1 MSNKQANRAG
11 TIREFKIFQAKDGGE
26 SIDASPA
33 VTDIKYYEN
42 VLSPSVNLT
51 AIITE
56 TGESDKKSF
65 GNKGMLDGLPIRGGN
80 ASEIIIEDHEGN
92 KLKFKSDNKLYVNRV
107 RNVLPG
113 TQKDVYALDFTSR
126 ERLANEQCRVV
137 KRYDGKISENVK
149 KILTEATSAEVGLK
163 TQKEVDV
170 DETAIEYNFLGND
183 RKPFYVCTWLASKSI
198 PAEAG
203 KIGGAAG
210 FLFFETHD
218 GFKFKSIDSLLDQE
232 SKGNYI
238 FSNTADNPK
247 SGEYTGKILS
257 YTLDRDIDLQNNLS
271 MGVYSNRTMFF
282 DFYAFNYKVRPF
294 SVDGTGGSSAK
305 EGAGSKDKIVTAG
318 KDDIDSVADEFRLP
332 VSRLMTRVLDVGS
345 LPSGKDIKEQL
356 EKWKNSPFDPTY
368 DAGQTM
374 VQSLMRY
381 NQLFSIKINIKIA
394 GDFSLRAGDM
404 IYCEFPELTTD
415 PNTPV
420 NKKSGGLYMISSLC
434 HNLTPRKTETSLTLV
449 RDSFGRKPFKSD

>member
-1 MSNKQANRAG
+1 MASKQATRAG
-11 TIREFKIFQAKDGGE
+11 NIREFEIFQTDGGE

-33 VTDIKYYEN
+33 VTDIRYYEN
-42 VLSPSVNLT
+42 VLSPTVTLSAV
-51 AIITE
+51 ITE

-80 ASEIIIEDHEGN
+80 ASHIVIEDHEGH
-92 KLKFKSDNKLYVNRV
+92 KLKFKTNNKLYVNRV

-113 TQKDVYALDFTSR
+113 TQKDVYVLDFTSR

-137 KRYDGKISENVK
+137 KRYNGKISDNVK
-149 KILTEATSAEVGLK
+149 EILTKATSAEVGIK
-163 TQKEVDV
+163 TKKDIDA
-170 DETAIEYNFLGND
+170 DETAINYNFIGND

-203 KIGGAAG
+203 KVGGAAG
-210 FLFFETHD
+210 YLFYETYD
-218 GFKFKSIDSLLDQE
+218 GYKFKAIDSLLGQKG
-232 SKGNYI
+232 KGNYI

-247 SGEYTGKILS
+247 SGEYDGKILNYS
-257 YTLDRDIDLQNNLS
+257 LNRDIDLQKNLS
-271 MGVYSNRTMFF
+271 LGAYSNRTLFF

-294 SVDGTGGSSAK
+294 SVDGSGGSSAK
-305 EGAGSKDKIVTAG
+305 EGAGSKGKLVTGG
-318 KDDIDSVADEFRLP
+318 KDEINYVADEFRTP
-332 VSRLMTRVLDVGS
+332 TSRLMNRVLDVGT
-345 LPSGKDIKEQL
+345 LPSGKDIDEQL
-356 EKWKNSPFDPTY
+356 KTWKDSPFDPTY
-368 DAGQTM
+368 DSTQTM
-374 VQSLMRY
+374 VQSVMRY

-434 HNLTPRKTETSLTLV
+434 HHITPRETDTTLTLV
-449 RDSFGRKPFKSD
+449 RDTFGRKPFS

>member
-11 TIREFKIFQAKDGGE
+11 TIREFEIFQAKDGGE

-80 ASEIIIEDHEGN
+80 ASHIIIEDHEGN

-137 KRYDGKISENVK
+137 KRYNGKISDNVK
-149 KILTEATSAEVGLK
+149 EILTKATSADVGIK
-163 TQKEVDV
+163 TKKDIDA
-170 DETAIEYNFLGND
+170 DETAINYNFIGND

-203 KIGGAAG
+203 KVGGAAG
-210 FLFFETHD
+210 YLFYETYD
-218 GFKFKSIDSLLDQE
+218 GYKFKAIDSLLGQKG
-232 SKGNYI
+232 KGNYI

-247 SGEYTGKILS
+247 SGEYDGKILN
-257 YTLDRDIDLQNNLS
+257 YTLNRDIDLQKNLS
-271 MGVYSNRTMFF
+271 LGAYSNRTLFF

-294 SVDGTGGSSAK
+294 SVDGSGGSSAK
-305 EGAGSKDKIVTAG
+305 EGAGSKGKLVTGG
-318 KDDIDSVADEFRLP
+318 KDEINYVADEFRTP
-332 VSRLMTRVLDVGS
+332 TSRLMNRVLDVGT
-345 LPSGKDIKEQL
+345 LPSGKDIDEQL
-356 EKWKNSPFDPTY
+356 KTWKDSPFDPTY
-368 DAGQTM
+368 DSTQTM
-374 VQSLMRY
+374 VQSVMRY

-434 HNLTPRKTETSLTLV
+434 HHITPRETDTTLTLV
-449 RDSFGRKPFKSD
+449 RDTFGRKPFS

>member
-1 MSNKQANRAG
+1 MASKQSTRAG
-11 TIREFKIFQAKDGGE
+11 NIREFEIFQTDGGK

-33 VTDIKYYEN
+33 VTDIRYYEN
-42 VLSPSVNLT
+42 VLSPTVTLSAV
-51 AIITE
+51 ITE

-80 ASEIIIEDHEGN
+80 ASHIVIEDHEGH
-92 KLKFKSDNKLYVNRV
+92 KLKFKTNNKLYVNRV

-113 TQKDVYALDFTSR
+113 TQKDVYVLDFTSR

-137 KRYDGKISENVK
+137 KRYNGKISDNVK
-149 KILTEATSAEVGLK
+149 EILTKATSAEVGIK
-163 TQKEVDV
+163 TKKDIDA
-170 DETAIEYNFLGND
+170 DETAINYNFIGND

-203 KIGGAAG
+203 KVGGAAG
-210 FLFFETHD
+210 YLFYETYD
-218 GFKFKSIDSLLDQE
+218 GYKFKAIDSLLGQKG
-232 SKGNYI
+232 KGNYI

-247 SGEYTGKILS
+247 SGEYDGKILN
-257 YTLDRDIDLQNNLS
+257 YTLNRDIDLQKNLS
-271 MGVYSNRTMFF
+271 LGAYSNRTLFF

-294 SVDGTGGSSAK
+294 SVDGSGGSSAK
-305 EGAGSKDKIVTAG
+305 EGAGSKGKLVTGG
-318 KDDIDSVADEFRLP
+318 KDEINYVADEFRTP
-332 VSRLMTRVLDVGS
+332 TSRLMNRVLDVGT
-345 LPSGKDIKEQL
+345 LPSGKDIDEQL
-356 EKWKNSPFDPTY
+356 KTWKDSPFDPTY
-368 DAGQTM
+368 DSTQTM
-374 VQSLMRY
+374 VQSVMRY

-394 GDFSLRAGDM
+394 GDFILRAGDM

-434 HNLTPRKTETSLTLV
+434 HHITPRETDTTLTLV
-449 RDSFGRKPFKSD
+449 RDTFGRKPFS

>member
-1 MSNKQANRAG
+1 MASKQSTRAG
-11 TIREFKIFQAKDGGE
+11 NIREFEIFQTDGGK

-33 VTDIKYYEN
+33 VTDIRYYEN
-42 VLSPSVNLT
+42 VLSPTVTLSAV
-51 AIITE
+51 ITE

-80 ASEIIIEDHEGN
+80 ASHIVIEDHEGH
-92 KLKFKSDNKLYVNRV
+92 KLKFKTNNKLYVNRV

-113 TQKDVYALDFTSR
+113 TQKDVYVLDFTSR

-137 KRYDGKISENVK
+137 KRYNGKISDNVK
-149 KILTEATSAEVGLK
+149 EILTKATSSEVGIK
-163 TQKEVDV
+163 TKKDIDA
-170 DETAIEYNFLGND
+170 DETAINYNFIGND

-203 KIGGAAG
+203 KVGGAAG
-210 FLFFETHD
+210 YLFYETYD
-218 GFKFKSIDSLLDQE
+218 GYKFKAIDSLLGQKG
-232 SKGNYI
+232 KGNYI

-247 SGEYTGKILS
+247 SGEYDGKILN
-257 YTLDRDIDLQNNLS
+257 YTLNRDIDLQKNLS
-271 MGVYSNRTMFF
+271 LGAYSNRTLFF

-294 SVDGTGGSSAK
+294 SVDGSGGSSAK
-305 EGAGSKDKIVTAG
+305 EGAGSKGKLVTGG
-318 KDDIDSVADEFRLP
+318 KDEINYVADEFRTP
-332 VSRLMTRVLDVGS
+332 TSRLMNRVLDVGT
-345 LPSGKDIKEQL
+345 LPSGKDIDEQL
-356 EKWKNSPFDPTY
+356 KTWKDSPFDPTY
-368 DAGQTM
+368 DSTQTM
-374 VQSLMRY
+374 VQSVMRY

-434 HNLTPRKTETSLTLV
+434 HHITPRETDTTLTLV
-449 RDSFGRKPFKSD
+449 RDTFGRKPFS

>member
-1 MSNKQANRAG
+1 MASKQATRAG
-11 TIREFKIFQAKDGGE
+11 NIREFEIFQTDGGE

-33 VTDIKYYEN
+33 VTDIRYYEN
-42 VLSPSVNLT
+42 VLSPTVTLSAV
-51 AIITE
+51 ITE

-80 ASEIIIEDHEGN
+80 ASHIVIEDHEGH
-92 KLKFKSDNKLYVNRV
+92 KLKFKTNNKLYVNRV

-113 TQKDVYALDFTSR
+113 TQKDVYVLDFTSR

-137 KRYDGKISENVK
+137 KRYNGKISDNVK
-149 KILTEATSAEVGLK
+149 EILTKATSAEVGIK
-163 TQKEVDV
+163 TKKDIDA
-170 DETAIEYNFLGND
+170 DETAINYNFIGND

-203 KIGGAAG
+203 NVGGAAG
-210 FLFFETHD
+210 YLFYETYD
-218 GFKFKSIDSLLDQE
+218 GYKFKAIDSLLGQKG
-232 SKGNYI
+232 KGNYI

-247 SGEYTGKILS
+247 SGEYDGKILN
-257 YTLDRDIDLQNNLS
+257 YTLNRDIDLQKNLS
-271 MGVYSNRTMFF
+271 LGAYSNRTLFF

-294 SVDGTGGSSAK
+294 SVDGSGGSSAK
-305 EGAGSKDKIVTAG
+305 EGAGSKGKLVTGG
-318 KDDIDSVADEFRLP
+318 KDEINYVADEFRTP
-332 VSRLMTRVLDVGS
+332 TSRLMNRVLDVGT
-345 LPSGKDIKEQL
+345 LPSGKDIDEQL
-356 EKWKNSPFDPTY
+356 KTWKDSPFDPTY
-368 DAGQTM
+368 DSTQTM
-374 VQSLMRY
+374 VQSVMRY

-434 HNLTPRKTETSLTLV
+434 HHITPRETDTTLTLV
-449 RDSFGRKPFKSD
+449 RDTFGRKPFS

>member
-1 MSNKQANRAG
+1 MASKQSTRAG
-11 TIREFKIFQAKDGGE
+11 NIREFEIFQTDGGK

-33 VTDIKYYEN
+33 VTDIRYYEN
-42 VLSPSVNLT
+42 VLSPTVTLSAV
-51 AIITE
+51 ITE

-80 ASEIIIEDHEGN
+80 ASHIVIEDHEGH
-92 KLKFKSDNKLYVNRV
+92 KLKFKTNNKLYVNRV

-113 TQKDVYALDFTSR
+113 TQKDVYVLDFTSR

-137 KRYDGKISENVK
+137 KRYNGKISDNVK
-149 KILTEATSAEVGLK
+149 EILTKATSADVGIK
-163 TQKEVDV
+163 TKKDIDA
-170 DETAIEYNFLGND
+170 DETAINYNFIGND

-203 KIGGAAG
+203 KVGGAAG
-210 FLFFETHD
+210 YLFYETYD
-218 GFKFKSIDSLLDQE
+218 GYKFKAIDSLLGQKG
-232 SKGNYI
+232 KGNYI

-247 SGEYTGKILS
+247 SGEYDGKILN
-257 YTLDRDIDLQNNLS
+257 YTLNRDIDLQKNLS
-271 MGVYSNRTMFF
+271 LGAYSNRTLFF

-294 SVDGTGGSSAK
+294 SVDGSGGSSAK
-305 EGAGSKDKIVTAG
+305 EGAGSKGKLVTGG
-318 KDDIDSVADEFRLP
+318 KDEINYVADEFRTP
-332 VSRLMTRVLDVGS
+332 TSRLMNRVLDVGT
-345 LPSGKDIKEQL
+345 LPSGKDIDEQL
-356 EKWKNSPFDPTY
+356 KTWKDSPFDPTY
-368 DAGQTM
+368 DSTQTM
-374 VQSLMRY
+374 VQSVMRY

-434 HNLTPRKTETSLTLV
+434 HHITPRETDTTLTLV
-449 RDSFGRKPFKSD
+449 RDTFGRKPFS

>member
-1 MSNKQANRAG
+1 MASKQSTRAG
-11 TIREFKIFQAKDGGE
+11 NIREFEIFQTDGGE

-33 VTDIKYYEN
+33 VTDIRYYEN
-42 VLSPSVNLT
+42 VLSPTVTLSAV
-51 AIITE
+51 ITE

-80 ASEIIIEDHEGN
+80 ASHIVIEDHEGH
-92 KLKFKSDNKLYVNRV
+92 KLKFKTNNKLYVNRV

-113 TQKDVYALDFTSR
+113 TQKDVYVLDFTSR

-137 KRYDGKISENVK
+137 KRYNGKISDNVK
-149 KILTEATSAEVGLK
+149 EILTKATSAEVGIK
-163 TQKEVDV
+163 TKKDIDA
-170 DETAIEYNFLGND
+170 DETAINYNFIGND

-203 KIGGAAG
+203 KVGGAAG
-210 FLFFETHD
+210 YLFYETYD
-218 GFKFKSIDSLLDQE
+218 GYKFKAIDSLLGQKG
-232 SKGNYI
+232 KGNYI

-247 SGEYTGKILS
+247 SGEYDGKILN
-257 YTLDRDIDLQNNLS
+257 YTLNRDIDLQKNLS
-271 MGVYSNRTMFF
+271 LGAYSNRTLFF

-294 SVDGTGGSSAK
+294 SVDGSGGSSAK
-305 EGAGSKDKIVTAG
+305 EGAGSKGKLVTGG
-318 KDDIDSVADEFRLP
+318 KDEINYVADEFRTP
-332 VSRLMTRVLDVGS
+332 TSRLMNRVLDVGT
-345 LPSGKDIKEQL
+345 LPSGKDIDEQL
-356 EKWKNSPFDPTY
+356 KTWKDSPFDPTY
-368 DAGQTM
+368 DSTQTM
-374 VQSLMRY
+374 VQSVMRY

-434 HNLTPRKTETSLTLV
+434 HHITPRETDTTLTLV
-449 RDSFGRKPFKSD
+449 RDTFGRKPFS

>member
-1 MSNKQANRAG
+1 MASKQATRAG
-11 TIREFKIFQAKDGGE
+11 NIREFEIFQTDGGE

-33 VTDIKYYEN
+33 VTDIRYYEN
-42 VLSPSVNLT
+42 VLSPTVTLSAV
-51 AIITE
+51 ITE

-80 ASEIIIEDHEGN
+80 ASHIVIEDHEGH
-92 KLKFKSDNKLYVNRV
+92 KLKFKTNNKLYVNRV

-113 TQKDVYALDFTSR
+113 TQKDVYVLDFTSR

-137 KRYDGKISENVK
+137 KRYNGKISDNVK
-149 KILTEATSAEVGLK
+149 EILTKATSSEVGIK
-163 TQKEVDV
+163 TKKDIDA
-170 DETAIEYNFLGND
+170 DETAINYNFIGND

-203 KIGGAAG
+203 KVGGAAG
-210 FLFFETHD
+210 YLFYETYD
-218 GFKFKSIDSLLDQE
+218 GYKFKAIDSLLGQKG
-232 SKGNYI
+232 KGNYI

-247 SGEYTGKILS
+247 SGEYDGKILN
-257 YTLDRDIDLQNNLS
+257 YTLNRDIDLQKNLS
-271 MGVYSNRTMFF
+271 LGAYSNRTLFF

-294 SVDGTGGSSAK
+294 SVDGSGGSSAK
-305 EGAGSKDKIVTAG
+305 EGAGSKGKLVTGG
-318 KDDIDSVADEFRLP
+318 KDEINYVADEFRTP
-332 VSRLMTRVLDVGS
+332 TSRLMNRVLDVGT
-345 LPSGKDIKEQL
+345 LPSGKDIDEQL
-356 EKWKNSPFDPTY
+356 KTWKDSPFDPTY
-368 DAGQTM
+368 DSTQTM
-374 VQSLMRY
+374 VQSVMRY

-434 HNLTPRKTETSLTLV
+434 HHITPRETDTTLTLV
-449 RDSFGRKPFKSD
+449 RDTFGRKPFS

>member
-1 MSNKQANRAG
+1 MASKQATRAG
-11 TIREFKIFQAKDGGE
+11 NIREFEIFQTDGGE

-33 VTDIKYYEN
+33 VTDIRYYEN
-42 VLSPSVNLT
+42 VLSPTVTLSAV
-51 AIITE
+51 ITE

-80 ASEIIIEDHEGN
+80 ASHIVIEDHEGH
-92 KLKFKSDNKLYVNRV
+92 KLKFKTNNKLYVNRV

-113 TQKDVYALDFTSR
+113 TQKDVYVLDFTSR

-137 KRYDGKISENVK
+137 KRYNGKISDNVK
-149 KILTEATSAEVGLK
+149 EILTKATSAEVGIK
-163 TQKEVDV
+163 TKKDIDA
-170 DETAIEYNFLGND
+170 DETAINYNFIGND

-203 KIGGAAG
+203 KVGGAAG
-210 FLFFETHD
+210 YLFYETYD
-218 GFKFKSIDSLLDQE
+218 GYKFKAIDSLLGQKG
-232 SKGNYI
+232 KGNYI

-247 SGEYTGKILS
+247 SGEYDGKILN
-257 YTLDRDIDLQNNLS
+257 YTLNRDIDLQKNLS
-271 MGVYSNRTMFF
+271 LGAYSNRTLFF

-294 SVDGTGGSSAK
+294 SVDGSGGSSAK
-305 EGAGSKDKIVTAG
+305 EGAGSKGKLVTGG
-318 KDDIDSVADEFRLP
+318 KDEINYVADEFRTP
-332 VSRLMTRVLDVGS
+332 TSRLMNRVLDVGT
-345 LPSGKDIKEQL
+345 LPSGKDIDEQL
-356 EKWKNSPFDPTY
+356 KTWKDSPFDPTY
-368 DAGQTM
+368 DSTQTM
-374 VQSLMRY
+374 VQSVMRY

-434 HNLTPRKTETSLTLV
+434 HHITPRETDTTLTLV
-449 RDSFGRKPFKSD
+449 RDTFGRKPFS

>member
-1 MSNKQANRAG
+1 MASKQSTRAG
-11 TIREFKIFQAKDGGE
+11 NIREFEIFQTDGGK

-33 VTDIKYYEN
+33 VTDIRYYEN
-42 VLSPSVNLT
+42 VLSPTVTLSAV
-51 AIITE
+51 ITE

-80 ASEIIIEDHEGN
+80 ASHIVIEDHEGH
-92 KLKFKSDNKLYVNRV
+92 KLKFKTNNKLYVNRV

-113 TQKDVYALDFTSR
+113 TQKDVYVLDFTSR

-137 KRYDGKISENVK
+137 KRYNGKISDNVK
-149 KILTEATSAEVGLK
+149 EILTKATSAEVGIK
-163 TQKEVDV
+163 TKKDIDA
-170 DETAIEYNFLGND
+170 DETAINYNFIGND

-203 KIGGAAG
+203 KVGGAAG
-210 FLFFETHD
+210 YLFYETYD
-218 GFKFKSIDSLLDQE
+218 GYKFKAIDSLLGQKG
-232 SKGNYI
+232 KGNYI

-247 SGEYTGKILS
+247 SGEYDGKILN
-257 YTLDRDIDLQNNLS
+257 YTLNRDIDLQKNLS
-271 MGVYSNRTMFF
+271 LGAYSNRTLFF

-294 SVDGTGGSSAK
+294 SVDGSGGSSAK
-305 EGAGSKDKIVTAG
+305 EGAGSKGKLVTGG
-318 KDDIDSVADEFRLP
+318 KDEINYVADEFRTP
-332 VSRLMTRVLDVGS
+332 TSRLMNRVLDVGT
-345 LPSGKDIKEQL
+345 LPSGKDIDEQL
-356 EKWKNSPFDPTY
+356 KTWKDSPFDPTY
-368 DAGQTM
+368 DSTQTM
-374 VQSLMRY
+374 VQSVMRY

-434 HNLTPRKTETSLTLV
+434 HHITSRETDTTLTLV
-449 RDSFGRKPFKSD
+449 RDTFGRKPFS